1 MTFLMTMLRRYVFY
15 RLLTRGAR
23 GRYGGARSNVRVGGC
38 CLPIPLG
45 IFAGSLGALQLA
57 RRRR

>member
-1 MTFLMTMLRRYVFY
+1 MTFLWAMLRRYVFY

-45 IFAGSLGALQLA
+45 IFAGSAATVQFA
-57 RRRR
+57 RTRR